1 MRDRTY
7 VSFGILLAGLF
18 WLSAIPVLGQGS
30 VSGKTDVCRG
40 ATETYIF
47 SKGTCSVVKFGTAWT
62 VTGGTIVTSGCESN
76 SCSGVNKNSIQVQW
90 SNSASSGEVKLVL
103 QNWDDGESNECE
115 QTIIKD
121 ITISATPG
129 CGSGGG
135 GGGGGE
141 FGGLYIAADPT
152 SGILCSDDTVYLL
165 GGAEVPSTRLTWQVK
180 ADAGDWT
187 NFYPGTGLIFAD
199 SWKFN
204 INETYISGLDEYEFE
219 YGVNYR
225 FRVSSDTEDSS
236 PVGPYV
242 FYPVSPPIE
251 SIDIVSPQCKGGEGS
266 VVITHS
272 SIENVRYVYSI
283 TKLLVKEGD
292 NCDSGVELSYGTKV
306 YCAEGAVYNAIN
318 QGQLV
323 FDLNNAEY
331 LNGATLALLSGEYR
345 LQIESEVGKGTEDAG
360 SNEYSSCIIDT
371 IFSFEDPVYTTLT
384 ESAITLNPTAPSC
397 KGNNDGTVGVTVAD
411 GTGKGAIKWKNLAD
425 ETWVNSILTGY
436 STGDNYKILV
446 GDQCD
451 TVKNKTV
458 DVVAGTEY
466 SPVVAISHPTCNA
479 DGAIEVS
486 LPESYNNSK
495 GYSVTYA
502 LNDEAFGT
510 SNTFSNLP
518 SGSTYS
524 VKMKINELCSSEQTG
539 VELHPVPQISSEI
552 STDEPS
558 CRDGND
564 GEISV
569 VVNKDKVNGT
579 TSPISYQIILK
590 DGSTVV
596 HNEPYASSHTL
607 TGLSPK
613 DYTLVIEDLCRGGE
627 TVYNASVTVPNVPE
641 VLITGL
647 MSYPIE
653 DKAIKCYDGFWEGD
667 MSFEVSGGNGDYNIE
682 VVRDDDG
689 SGFKSSYN
697 TSFSNN
703 VYRMDDSFPRGRYS
717 IIATDGCGFYATKTF
732 NVNVPEGVSSV
743 ISYTPTF
750 EKKGVLDYTFKCKGD
765 KGKVTLEVTGGN
777 SSSYSVK
784 LIKGM
789 SSWDPNPESPPG
801 IYEFENLGAGT
812 YYPKIT
818 DASGCSKEFSSN
830 TFELTEPASQL
841 TIYEIAKTDFQT
853 GHVAEFGGG
862 MYSKCHNSNY
872 TFKPAATTI
881 QGGVTPYSKM
891 LGSTAFTT
899 SISQGWSNDSPVTHT
914 FKVTDAN
921 GCIRSKEFII
931 NNPPALE
938 FAALHDNVEYLHEA
952 SVQCYGDVNQGQI
965 KATAS
970 GGIKSYTYHIDG
982 EDQDATINGSHT
994 FQGLTTSLSGV
1005 SYTLEITDSLG
1016 CSINSSITLT
1026 RPALVR
1032 ITEIDTTGVLKSGNV
1047 HIACYGTR
1055 EDIHFEMDGG
1065 YTGGTYNLYIENT
1078 LTSWDTLV
1086 TVGKDLKM
1094 ADVPLLA
1101 GSYIARVRDEEGC
1114 FSGDVSFTLRE
1125 PSAPL
1130 LLSNPVVTFPQCI
1143 ADSDGTNDE
1152 GTIALSATGGTGPAK
1167 GYHYTYTILRSGSVY
1182 AIKTGTTATFSLPA
1196 NGYNSVT
1203 YTVRVEDVNGCENER
1218 TVEMKPDQSP
1228 LRVDVTYQAPNCHEG
1243 TNGELN
1249 MTISNATVKANGK
1262 YLYRISGGDLDSPR
1276 DILHNQTTLTLDTLH
1291 DSKGL
1296 PRYEVFVEDRYECDA
1311 VNENQVTTINMDAP
1325 DHLSVDSIA
1334 TLRPSFQYMSDGLF
1348 TVRASGGV
1356 GAFVF
1361 ALEDID
1367 GAFAPSV
1374 LDDSTYFMVTDTL
1387 AGPYTVYMRDQ
1398 NYVTDQKEFC
1408 QREVSLIVP
1417 DGRVITLENST
1428 IEQITC
1434 EGADDGQIQP
1444 VFDLSDADP
1453 GEETDY
1459 DRLTVTWE
1467 DLSGAASGSLSTS
1480 VDAIDPLTDLP
1491 PSTYQIKARYAHY
1504 ASYTLESE
1512 YVQDTF
1518 RFTQTQGLQVM
1529 EPPALQ
1535 LTILDTVPSSCG
1547 VSDDGRILFSTSG
1560 GWPAQSK
1567 YYNLD
1572 NAGWQLIPS
1581 GEMYLSGLAV
1591 GSHEIAIGL
1600 QDGSCSTA
1608 YPFEIGQ
1615 RGVNVDVTSITH
1627 PACYGADNGQ
1637 IVLST
1642 QTPDVEYLFADSSYT
1657 SDFGVYEGLQAGTYR
1672 LVVRQKALN
1681 SCQSD
1686 TLEIILTAPELLSV
1700 STLTEN
1706 ADCGQ
1711 SNGQASS
1718 TVTGG
1723 TAPYNTRWEN
1733 FSGSQ
1738 VDTSALAAGSYIVI
1752 VQDAQLCEARD
1763 TFSIEDNPGIQIVGV
1778 SVSPADCTYPNGVAS
1793 FVITNGVSPYLVGE
1807 ENFSDA
1813 EISLSNMLAGDT
1825 TLTVVDS
1832 RGCSTDLFL
1841 SIPAQNTLLVS
1852 LDSSYFTTCE
1862 EANGAIKVSASGG
1875 AAPYT
1880 FEWLGLE
1887 VSGDSISGLSPG
1899 SYSVQVTDGHGC
1911 SKIGVYEVISSDGVE
1926 GVEWTIDNPYCDLSI
1941 GVITVDTV
1949 MGDFPPFGLVL
1960 TGPGGATFTDT
1971 YTPGGKVI
1979 FSDLGAGIYQL
1990 SVDDQNG
1997 CQYTVNG
2004 LQLEN
2009 DPSLLP
2015 AFDWEVITQSAC
2027 DLPTGVLQIEPLS
2040 GAAPFTYQWFDEEGN
2055 DLGMTGAKGTALTA
2069 GYYEVIATDTAGCD
2083 QVIAVSMEDRE
2094 SPILS
2099 VTGKTTSPVGAA
2111 NGTLQVQLANG
2122 VGAASGYYLD
2132 TTFSESGYFEH
2143 LPPGQYAVVG
2153 MDSLGCASDTITT
2166 QIIGT
2171 PQLDITFLFT
2181 QDATCEVPDGKVGVQ
2196 AAGGITPYVFSLE
2209 GSVVSST
2216 ITGLAPGSYWVA
2228 VTDAIGSVDS
2238 VLTEVEALEDLAV
2251 TNATTLVSCEGACD
2265 GTARLFPSGGSGR
2278 YAISWSDG
2286 ASGISRTGLCPG
2298 TYGYVVIDD
2307 RHGGC
2312 YVEDTLIIGEE
2323 PYLRLALVKQ
2333 VAPDCYNGT
2342 NGQLVVSASG
2352 GSGAYAYSWSTGQT
2366 TASIKGSAGVYW
2378 VTVTDQTLGCTIS
2391 DTFQILSTPEITVV
2405 DTLIT
2410 QPSCWGSSTGAVT
2423 LVIEHARSPLVR
2435 WSNGQ
2440 IGKTAVNLAAGTY
2453 GYDIE
2458 SSLGCTITGEVTVTE
2473 RERLAVT
2480 TEKIDNLC
2488 ADDCAGEISL
2498 TISGGKKPYSIQW
2511 THGSSVKN
2519 PKSLCSGSY
2528 SYRVQ
2533 DAFGCVVEGT
2543 VEIQEPPALAFQSA
2557 TIGHVSCYQGK
2568 DGSITPVITGGTTPY
2583 TYAWSTGATTPEL
2596 SGIKRGTYTLV
2607 VSDANGCATSKSYSV
2622 IEPGGLTLLS
2632 TVKSGPSCAGYSDGW
2647 IEIEPFGGV
2656 GPYSVSW
2663 DNGMTGP
2670 QISGLAAGAY
2680 QMVLTD
2686 SKGCSMERRVVIQ
2699 DPIGMQFSN
2708 VTFDNPICH
2717 DDANGFISFR
2727 VVGGTGVYTYQWSN
2741 AAQTSTLEGL
2751 SWGDYSVTVKDEE
2764 ACEIKRTFSLENP
2777 EIPQVT
2783 GIDDSYIICGGGEL
2797 FLEPLEPWKTYK
2809 WSGPYDFTSS
2819 ESQVI
2824 LSEGGEYDLAVT
2836 DENDCPSGIATFI
2849 EVSENLL
2856 EADFIRISE
2865 AVTFE
2870 PVVFV
2875 DLSTPMP
2882 DVVNWVLPEDESI
2895 VINEKTDI
2903 SMELVFTEPGEYKIG
2918 VQVNLSDCASE
2929 IYKIV
2934 SVSEADA
2941 GSRTSSSNDRKSSP
2955 VAVQIFPN
2963 PTSDLIRLVFHAPSD
2978 NPVQVQ
2984 LMSLDQTVIRSEQLS
2999 GRRDYFIEWDFYDA
3013 PAGVY
3018 LLVFS
3023 HGNQVQSKRIMVLK

>member
-1 MRDRTY
+1 MMRDRTY

-18 WLSAIPVLGQGS
+18 WLFAIPVLGQGS

-47 SKGTCSVVKFGTAWT
+47 SKGTCSVVKFGTTWT

-135 GGGGGE
+135 GGGGE
-141 FGGLYIAADPT
+141 LGGVYIAADPT

-180 ADAGDWT
+180 AGSGDWT
-187 NFYPGTGLIFAD
+187 SFYPGTGLTFAD

-242 FYPVSPPIE
+242 FYPSPPEITE
-251 SIDIVSPQCKGGEGS
+251 VTVNPPTCKGDDASVTIYHGELNSTGATYFNYTLIKYPIKGEDSCNYESETFDGVTYCTEGS
-266 VVITHS
+266 
-272 SIENVRYVYSI
+272 R
-283 TKLLVKEGD
+283 L
-292 NCDSGVELSYGTKV
+292 
-306 YCAEGAVYNAIN
+306 YNATNSDKIFVLSPTTFVDTVSDTYATFKA
-318 QGQLV
+318 GYYKLKIETYLV
-323 FDLNNAEY
+323 
-331 LNGATLALLSGEYR
+331 
-345 LQIESEVGKGTEDAG
+345 EDDKKIDAC
-360 SNEYSSCIIDT
+360 SIYEYSFT
-371 IFSFEDPVYTTLT
+371 VEDPVYTTLT

-397 KGNNDGTVGVTVAD
+397 KGNNDGTVTVEVGD
-411 GTGKGAIKWKNLAD
+411 VGKGSFSWKKSVDTEFTAAVLKGFSGSVDYTINVKDA
-425 ETWVNSILTGY
+425 
-436 STGDNYKILV
+436 
-446 GDQCD
+446 CD
-451 TVKNKTV
+451 TVDVPIENFAAGERLTLAKTGQSNPICENDGSIQV
-458 DVVAGTEY
+458 EATPATLGSY
-466 SPVVAISHPTCNA
+466 SYFLGDTRIGDGNSGFSYTALEKGNYTLKVTSNGCDESDAIDA
-479 DGAIEVS
+479 S
-486 LPESYNNSK
+486 LSQPPQVII
-495 GYSVTYA
+495 GSVTPSPA
-502 LNDEAFGT
+502 TCTGGQGKI
-510 SNTFSNLP
+510 TFSNIKKGGVTSHSIDVTYTVKEDGDLVSTGEISSYEAVEVLVFP
-518 SGSTYS
+518 GIYSVEFTDNCGGPGIDAVNNVKVNSVPMVNVTFDDPNLLLCYGSTNGSFTFHINGGTPPFSYTVRKGANEIRSNGETMERSHTINALASGTYTIDVNEVKTCSNSAAQVS
-524 VKMKINELCSSEQTG
+524 VDIVVANNA
-539 VELHPVPQISSEI
+539 SEI
-552 STDEPS
+552 SLDRFVKIQNVT
-558 CRDGND
+558 CKGAAD
-564 GEISV
+564 GEIQV
-569 VVNKDKVNGT
+569 
-579 TSPISYQIILK
+579 
-590 DGSTVV
+590 
-596 HNEPYASSHTL
+596 
-607 TGLSPK
+607 
-613 DYTLVIEDLCRGGE
+613 
-627 TVYNASVTVPNVPE
+627 
-641 VLITGL
+641 
-647 MSYPIE
+647 
-653 DKAIKCYDGFWEGD
+653 
-667 MSFEVSGGNGDYNIE
+667 EVSGGHPKSLGNDYE
-682 VVRDDDG
+682 VQLYNKSNSNPLDIDPIDCSTPS
-689 SGFKSSYN
+689 SGCFL
-697 TSFSNN
+697 FSGLA
-703 VYRMDDSFPRGRYS
+703 P
-717 IIATDGCGFYATKTF
+717 
-732 NVNVPEGVSSV
+732 
-743 ISYTPTF
+743 
-750 EKKGVLDYTFKCKGD
+750 
-765 KGKVTLEVTGGN
+765 
-777 SSSYSVK
+777 
-784 LIKGM
+784 
-789 SSWDPNPESPPG
+789 
-801 IYEFENLGAGT
+801 GT

-818 DASGCSKEFSSN
+818 DGNGCSEPDFS
-830 TFELTEPASQL
+830 ASTL
-841 TIYEIAKTDFQT
+841 TISEPVELKITT
-853 GHVAEFGGG
+853 INSGHFISNQVVLFGSEL
-862 MYSKCHNSNY
+862 YVKCHDGVANLTPQTIGGNGGYSY
-872 TFKPAATTI
+872 TI
-881 QGGVTPYSKM
+881 
-891 LGSTAFTT
+891 
-899 SISQGWSNDSPVTHT
+899 NDSDFNPGNSVTLDLLNSL
-914 FKVTDAN
+914 KVTDSK
-921 GCIRSKEFII
+921 GCEYTTEFII

-952 SVQCYGDVNQGQI
+952 SVQCYGDENDGQI
-965 KATAS
+965 FTQGAGGKGDYLFQLVGESKSS
-970 GGIKSYTYHIDG
+970 GLVESNYTFTGLGAKNKQYTVRL
-982 EDQDATINGSHT
+982 QDK
-994 FQGLTTSLSGV
+994 
-1005 SYTLEITDSLG
+1005 LG
-1016 CSINSSITLT
+1016 CSINSPTTLT

-1055 EDIHFEMDGG
+1055 ESIHFEMDGG
-1065 YTGGTYNLYIENT
+1065 YTAGTYNLYIEST

-1101 GSYIARVRDEEGC
+1101 GSYIARVKDEEHC
-1114 FSGDVSFTLRE
+1114 YSGDVSFTLRE

-1167 GYHYTYTILRSGSVY
+1167 GYNYTYTILRSGSVY

-1196 NGYNSVT
+1196 NGYSSVT
-1203 YTVRVEDVNGCENER
+1203 YTARVEDVNGCVDER
-1218 TVEMKPDQSP
+1218 EVEMKPDQSP

-1356 GAFVF
+1356 GGFVF

-1367 GAFAPSV
+1367 GAFAPSA
-1374 LDDSTYFMVTDTL
+1374 LEDSTYFMVTDTL
-1387 AGPYTVYMRDQ
+1387 AGPYTVYMRDE
-1398 NYVTDQKEFC
+1398 NYVADQKEFC

-1608 YPFEIGQ
+1608 YPFQIGQ

-1657 SDFGVYEGLQAGTYR
+1657 SDFGVYEVLQAGTYR
-1672 LVVRQKALN
+1672 LVVRQKALH

-1686 TLEIILTAPELLSV
+1686 TLEITLTAPELLSV
-1700 STLTEN
+1700 SILTEN

-1718 TVTGG
+1718 AVTGG

-1813 EISLSNMLAGDT
+1813 EISLSNMLADDT

-1875 AAPYT
+1875 TAPYT
-1880 FEWLGLE
+1880 FDWLGLE

-1926 GVEWTIDNPYCDLSI
+1926 GVQWTIDNPYCDLSI
-1941 GVITVDTV
+1941 GAITVDTV

-1971 YTPGGKVI
+1971 YTPGGKVV

-2015 AFDWEVITQSAC
+2015 AFDWELITQSAC
-2027 DLPTGVLQIEPLS
+2027 GLPTGVLQIDPLS
-2040 GAAPFTYQWFDEEGN
+2040 GAAPFTYEWFDKEGN
-2055 DLGMTGAKGTALTA
+2055 DLGMTSAKGTALTA
-2069 GYYEVIATDTAGCD
+2069 GDYEVIATDTAGCD
-2083 QVIAVSMEDRE
+2083 QIIAVSMEDRE

-2111 NGTLQVQLANG
+2111 NGTLQVQLTNG
-2122 VGAASGYYLD
+2122 VGTASGYYLD

-2196 AAGGITPYVFSLE
+2196 ASGGIMPYVFSLE

-2216 ITGLAPGSYWVA
+2216 VTGLAPGSYWVA

-2286 ASGISRTGLCPG
+2286 ASGASRTGLCAG
-2298 TYGYVVIDD
+2298 TYGYVVTDD

-2352 GSGAYAYSWSTGQT
+2352 GSGAYAFSWSTGQS

-2410 QPSCWGSSTGAVT
+2410 QPSCWGSKTGAVT

-2488 ADDCAGEISL
+2488 ANDCAGEISL

-2528 SYRVQ
+2528 GYRVQ

-2543 VEIQEPPALAFQSA
+2543 VEIQETPALAFQSA

-2596 SGIKRGTYTLV
+2596 SGIKRGTYTLAV
-2607 VSDANGCATSKSYSV
+2607 TDANGCATSKSYSV
-2622 IEPGGLTLLS
+2622 TEPGGLTLLS
-2632 TVKSGPSCAGYSDGW
+2632 TVKAGPSCAGYSDGW

-2680 QMVLTD
+2680 QLVLTD

-2708 VTFDNPICH
+2708 VTFENPICH

-2727 VVGGTGVYTYQWSN
+2727 VVGGTGVYSYQWSN

-2764 ACEIKRTFSLENP
+2764 ACEINRTFSLENP

-2809 WSGPYDFTSS
+2809 WSGPYDFTST

-2882 DVVNWVLPEDESI
+2882 DAVSWVLPEDESI

-2934 SVSEADA
+2934 SVAEADA

>member
-1 MRDRTY
+1 MMRDRTY
-7 VSFGILLAGLF
+7 ISFGILLAGLV

-47 SKGTCSVVKFGTAWT
+47 SKGTCSVVKFGTTWT

-115 QTIIKD
+115 QTITKD

-129 CGSGGG
+129 CGSSG

-165 GGAEVPSTRLTWQVK
+165 GGAEVPSTKLTWQVK

-187 NFYPGTGLIFAD
+187 NFYPGTGLIFAN

-204 INETYISGLDEYEFE
+204 INETYSSGLDEYEFE

-242 FYPVSPPIE
+242 FYPSPPEI
-251 SIDIVSPQCKGGEGS
+251 SSVTVNHPTCKGDDASVTIYHDQLDTSSVTYFNYTLIKYPIKGE
-266 VVITHS
+266 
-272 SIENVRYVYSI
+272 
-283 TKLLVKEGD
+283 
-292 NCDSGVELSYGTKV
+292 DSCNYGTEDFDGV
-306 YCAEGAVYNAIN
+306 TYCTEGAKVYNATNRSQIFELTPLTFLDTLSDTYATFKAGYYVLKIETYLIN
-318 QGQLV
+318 GGEKI
-323 FDLNNAEY
+323 DACSIYEY
-331 LNGATLALLSGEYR
+331 GFT
-345 LQIESEVGKGTEDAG
+345 V
-360 SNEYSSCIIDT
+360 
-371 IFSFEDPVYTTLT
+371 EDPVYTTLT
-384 ESAITLNPTAPSC
+384 EPAITLSSTAPSC
-397 KGNNDGTVGVTVAD
+397 KENNDGTIKVNVAD
-411 GTGKGAIKWKNLAD
+411 GTGKGAIKWKNLD
-425 ETWVNSILTGY
+425 GDWVNSILTGY
-436 STGDNYKILV
+436 SSGKDYQISV
-446 GDQCD
+446 SDQCD
-451 TVKNKTV
+451 TVTPKV
-458 DVVAGTEY
+458 DVGDGTEY
-466 SPVVAISHPTCNA
+466 SPVVAISHPTCNT

-486 LPESYNNSK
+486 LPESYNNSQ

-510 SNTFSNLP
+510 SNTFSNLL

-524 VKMKINELCSSEQTG
+524 VKMKINDLCESLASAELND
-539 VELHPVPQISSEI
+539 VPQIVPEI
-552 STDEPS
+552 SQTKPS

-564 GEISV
+564 GKISV

-596 HNEPYASSHTL
+596 HNGSYTSNYTL

-613 DYTLVIEDLCRGGE
+613 DYTLVIKDLCLGGD
-627 TVYNASVTVPNVPE
+627 TVYNASVTVPNVE
-641 VLITGL
+641 NVLITSS
-647 MSYPIE
+647 MIA
-653 DKAIKCYDGFWEGD
+653 DKEIVCYDGFWEGD
-667 MSFEVSGGNGDYNIE
+667 MRFGVSGGNGDYAIE
-682 VVRDDDG
+682 VVRADDG
-689 SGFKSSYN
+689 SGFKSKYN
-697 TSFSNN
+697 TSFSDN
-703 VYRMDDSFPRGRYS
+703 VYSIDDLFPRGSYS

-732 NVNVPEGVSSV
+732 NVNVPTGVNSV
-743 ISYTPTF
+743 ISYTSSF
-750 EKKGVLDYTFKCKGD
+750 EKQGQDYTFKCKGD

-784 LIKGM
+784 LIKGE
-789 SSWDPNPESPPG
+789 SSWSLSSDSSPR
-801 IYEFENLGAGT
+801 IYEFENLGAGI
-812 YYPKIT
+812 YYPVIT
-818 DASGCSKEFSSN
+818 DASGCSRDFSSN
-830 TFELTEPASQL
+830 TFELTEPATLL
-841 TIYEIAKTDFQT
+841 TISDITEADFQA
-853 GHVAEFGGG
+853 GHVAELDG
-862 MYSKCHNSNY
+862 MYSRCHNSDY
-872 TFKPAATTI
+872 TFKPAVTTV
-881 QGGVTPYSKM
+881 QGGVTPYSRK
-891 LGSTAFTT
+891 LGSTTFTT
-899 SISQGWSNDSPVTHT
+899 SISQGWSNDSPVAHT
-914 FKVTDAN
+914 FTVTDAN
-921 GCIRSKEFII
+921 GCVRSKGFTI
-931 NNPPALE
+931 NNPPLLE
-938 FAALHDNVEYLHEA
+938 FAALHDNAEYLHGA

-965 KATAS
+965 NATAS

-982 EDQDATINGSHT
+982 KEEQDATIDGAHT
-994 FQGLTTSLSGV
+994 FQNLSTSLSGI
-1005 SYTLEITDSLG
+1005 SYTVEITDALG

-1032 ITEIDTTGVLKSGNV
+1032 ITEIDTSEVLKSGNV
-1047 HIACYGTR
+1047 HIACYGNR
-1055 EDIHFEMDGG
+1055 EAIPFEMDGG
-1065 YTGGTYNLYIENT
+1065 YTGGTYNLYIESS
-1078 LTSWDTLV
+1078 LTSWDTMV
-1086 TVGKDLKM
+1086 TVARNLKM
-1094 ADVPLLA
+1094 VDVPLLA
-1101 GSYIARVRDEEGC
+1101 GSYIARVKDEEHC

-1130 LLSNPVVTFPQCI
+1130 RLSNPVVTFPQCI
-1143 ADSDGTNDE
+1143 ADSDGTHDE

-1167 GYHYTYTILRSGSVY
+1167 GYNYTYTILRSGSVY
-1182 AIKTGTTATFSLPA
+1182 ATKTGTTATFSLPA
-1196 NGYNSVT
+1196 NGYSSVT
-1203 YTVRVEDVNGCENER
+1203 YTARVEDVNGCVDER
-1218 TVEMKPDQSP
+1218 AVEMKPDQSP
-1228 LRVDVTYQAPNCHEG
+1228 LRVDVTYQAPSCHEG

-1348 TVRASGGV
+1348 AVRASGGV
-1356 GAFVF
+1356 GAYVF
-1361 ALEDID
+1361 ALEDLD

-1374 LDDSTYFMVTDTL
+1374 LEDSTYFMVTDTL

-1398 NYVTDQKEFC
+1398 NYVADQKEFC
-1408 QREVSLIVP
+1408 QREVTLTVP

-1428 IEQITC
+1428 IAQITC
-1434 EGADDGQIQP
+1434 EGAADGQIQP
-1444 VFDLSDADP
+1444 VFDLSDANP
-1453 GEETDY
+1453 GEEADY
-1459 DRLTVTWE
+1459 DQLTVTWE
-1467 DLSGAASGSLSTS
+1467 DLSGDASGSLSTS
-1480 VDAIDPLTDLP
+1480 VDAIVPLTDLP

-1504 ASYTLESE
+1504 ASYTLETE

-1572 NAGWQLIPS
+1572 NNGWQLIPS

-1591 GSHEIAIGL
+1591 GTHEIAIGL
-1600 QDGSCSTA
+1600 QDGSCSTS
-1608 YPFEIGQ
+1608 YPFQIGQ
-1615 RGVNVDVTSITH
+1615 RGVNVDVMSITH
-1627 PACYGADNGQ
+1627 PTCYGADNGQ
-1637 IVLST
+1637 VVLST

-1657 SDFGVYEGLQAGTYR
+1657 SDFGVYQGLQAGTYQ
-1672 LVVRQKALN
+1672 LVVRQKGLH

-1686 TLEIILTAPELLSV
+1686 TLEITLIAPDLLSV
-1700 STLTEN
+1700 STLTGN

-1711 SNGQASS
+1711 ANGQASS
-1718 TVTGG
+1718 TVSGG
-1723 TAPYNTRWEN
+1723 TAPYSIRWES
-1733 FSGSQ
+1733 FSGSE
-1738 VDTSALAAGSYIVI
+1738 VDSSALSAGRYIVI
-1752 VQDAQLCEARD
+1752 VQDAQLCEAKD
-1763 TFSIEDNPGIQIVGV
+1763 TFDIEDNPGIEIVNV
-1778 SVSPADCTYPNGVAS
+1778 SVSPADCTYPNGLTS
-1793 FVITNGVSPYLVGE
+1793 FVITNGVSPFLIGE
-1807 ENFSDA
+1807 ANFLDA
-1813 EISLSNMLAGDT
+1813 EITLSNILAGDT
-1825 TLTVVDS
+1825 TLTVVDN
-1832 RGCSTDLFL
+1832 RGCSTDLL
-1841 SIPAQNTLLVS
+1841 LTIPSQNTLLVS

-1875 AAPYT
+1875 TAPYA
-1880 FEWLGLE
+1880 FEWPGLA

-1899 SYSVQVTDGHGC
+1899 SYSVQVTDDHGC
-1911 SKIGVYEVISSDGVE
+1911 SRVGVYTVISSDGVE
-1926 GVEWTIDNPYCDLSI
+1926 GVEWTIDNPYCDLNI

-1960 TGPGGATFTDT
+1960 TGPGGVSFTDT
-1971 YTPGGKVI
+1971 YVPGEKVI

-1997 CQYTVNG
+1997 CQYIVNG

-2015 AFDWEVITQSAC
+2015 QFAWEVINQSSC
-2027 DLPTGVLQIEPLS
+2027 DLPTGVLQIEPLL

-2069 GYYEVIATDTAGCD
+2069 GDYEVIATDTAGCG
-2083 QVIAVSMEDRE
+2083 QLITVRMEDRQ
-2094 SPILS
+2094 SPVLS

-2111 NGTLQVQLANG
+2111 NGTLQVQLTNG
-2122 VGAASGYYLD
+2122 VGPASGYYLD
-2132 TTFSESGYFEH
+2132 TTLSESGDFEH
-2143 LPPGQYAVVG
+2143 LPPGQYSVVG
-2153 MDSLGCASDTITT
+2153 MDSLGCPSDTVVV

-2171 PQLDITFLFT
+2171 PQLDIAFLFT

-2196 AAGGITPYVFSLE
+2196 ASGGISPYLFTLE
-2209 GSVVSST
+2209 GEMVSST
-2216 ITGLAPGSYWVA
+2216 ITGLSPGSYWVV
-2228 VTDAIGSVDS
+2228 VTDAIGSEDS
-2238 VLTEVEALEDLAV
+2238 VLTEVQALEDLAV
-2251 TNATTLVSCEGACD
+2251 TNTATLVSCEGACD
-2265 GTARLFPSGGSGR
+2265 GSARLFSSGGSGR
-2278 YAISWSDG
+2278 YTFSWSDG
-2286 ASGISRTGLCPG
+2286 GTGASRTGLCPG
-2298 TYGYVVIDD
+2298 TYGYVVTDD
-2307 RHGGC
+2307 RNGGC
-2312 YVEDTLIIGEE
+2312 YVEDTLVIGEQ
-2323 PYLRLALVKQ
+2323 PYLRLNLVKQ

-2342 NGQLVVSASG
+2342 NGQLTVSASG
-2352 GSGAYAYSWSTGQT
+2352 GSGAYAFSWSTGQS
-2366 TASIKGSAGVYW
+2366 TAGIKGSPGEYW
-2378 VTVTDQTLGCTIS
+2378 ATVTDKTLGCTIS
-2391 DTFQILSTPEITVV
+2391 DTFYILNTPEIAVV

-2410 QPSCWGSSTGAVT
+2410 HPSCWGSKTGAVT
-2423 LVIEHARSPLVR
+2423 LVIENANSPLVR

-2453 GYDIE
+2453 TYDIQ
-2458 SSLGCTITGEVTVTE
+2458 SSLGCTLSGEVTVTE
-2473 RERLAVT
+2473 RERLTVA

-2488 ADDCAGEISL
+2488 ANACAGEISL

-2519 PKSLCSGSY
+2519 PKSLCSGTY
-2528 SYRVQ
+2528 GYRVQ
-2533 DAFGCVVEGT
+2533 DALGCVVEGT
-2543 VEIQEPPALAFQSA
+2543 VEIEEPPALVFQSA

-2568 DGSITPVITGGTTPY
+2568 DGLIKPVIAGGTTPY
-2583 TYAWSTGATTPEL
+2583 TYVWSTGATTPEL
-2596 SGIKRGTYTLV
+2596 SEIKRGTYTLSV
-2607 VSDANGCATSKSYSV
+2607 TDANGCAIHKSYTV
-2622 IEPGGLTLLS
+2622 TEPGGLTLLS
-2632 TVKSGPSCAGYSDGW
+2632 TVKSNPSCTGYSDGW
-2647 IEIEPFGGV
+2647 IQIEPYGGV

-2663 DNGMTGP
+2663 DNGMTGT
-2670 QISGLAAGAY
+2670 QISGLSAGAY
-2680 QMVLTD
+2680 QLVLTD

-2708 VTFDNPICH
+2708 VTFENPICH
-2717 DDANGFISFR
+2717 NDANGFISFR
-2727 VVGGTGVYTYQWSN
+2727 VVGGTGVYSYQWSN
-2741 AAQTSTLEGL
+2741 AAQTSVLEGL
-2751 SWGDYSVTVKDEE
+2751 AWGDYSVTVKDEE
-2764 ACEIKRTFSLENP
+2764 ACELNRSFSLENP
-2777 EIPQVT
+2777 EVPNVT
-2783 GIDDSYIICGGGEL
+2783 GIDDSYVICGGGEL
-2797 FLEPLEPWKTYK
+2797 FLEPLEPWKTYE
-2809 WSGPYDFTSS
+2809 WSGPDEFFST
-2819 ESQVI
+2819 EPEVI

-2836 DENDCPSGIATFI
+2836 DENDCPSGTSTFV

-2856 EADFIRISE
+2856 EADFIRISK

-2882 DVVNWVLPEDESI
+2882 DVVTWVLPEDESI
-2895 VINEKTDI
+2895 VIKEKTDI
-2903 SMELVFTEPGEYKIG
+2903 SLELVFTEPGEYEIG

-2934 SVSEADA
+2934 TVAEADA
-2941 GSRTSSSNDRKSSP
+2941 GSRTVGNTDKNADP

-2978 NPVQVQ
+2978 NPVEVQ
-2984 LMSLDQTVIRSEQLS
+2984 LINLDQTVIRSERLA
-2999 GRRDYFIEWDFYDA
+2999 GRQDYFIEWDFYDA

-3023 HGNQVQSKRIMVLK
+3023 HGDQVQSKRIMVLK